1 MNATMSFQAKHELL
15 ERITARYRLGSRKQ
29 KRMILD
35 EFIESTGYARKYAI
49 RLLGEPGDAAA
60 APITRQRLRWYG
72 PAVEEAL
79 MTVWKSANGICAK
92 RLIPFMPELICRRR
106 RKTGP
111 LCRTRESQAAGKRWR

>member
-60 APITRQRLRWYG
+60 TPITRQRFALVWAGCRGGADDRVEKREWHLRQT
-72 PAVEEAL
+72 PNSVHA
-79 MTVWKSANGICAK
+79 
-92 RLIPFMPELICRRR
+92 
-106 RKTGP
+106 
-111 LCRTRESQAAGKRWR
+111 